1 MEREL
6 VIRVETYQFID
17 NLQHIIPP
25 KQIFEDSEYELIAEK
40 VCKAFYDAGW
50 EGDGD
55 LGLIWLPPF
64 LFENGDTFG
73 EYVWHV
79 KQDNNGISFLGYM
92 EYRLPHPSSS
102 ATRATEECKEETI
115 TESLT
120 NYVKERA
127 KYFREL
133 IATVGNATI
142 KADISSLHPLL
153 LNSIQ
158 NQAVAGFIDY
168 IDEIYLQ
175 LAEHVLGQD
184 NPDKIKL
191 TKAKVNLPLD
201 EISSG
206 VEDGYVDSW
215 LTLKTITGA
224 LWRDFKFWPFREKI
238 KEICS
243 CVGFTCPNDIK
254 SHIFKHIEIRNAI
267 QHHNGQFTKDM
278 KKALGI
284 DNLEIFVDE
293 HTKTVLKV
301 WGYIELTPYEINLF
315 LNSIEDFANEYEK
328 HISQRMRTRLKTHY

>member
-6 VIRVETYQFID
+6 VIRVEAYQFID

-25 KQIFEDSEYELIAEK
+25 KQVFEDSAYESIAEK
-40 VCKAFYDAGW
+40 VRKAFYDAGW
-50 EGDGD
+50 EGDGE

-79 KQDNNGISFLGYM
+79 KQYNNGVSFLGYM
-92 EYRLPHPSSS
+92 EYRLPNPGGS
-102 ATRATEECKEETI
+102 AAKAAEEWRDVTI

-120 NYVKERA
+120 NYVKNRA
-127 KYFREL
+127 EYFRGLLADVEE
-133 IATVGNATI
+133 NAV
-142 KADISSLHPLL
+142 KADISSLYPML

-158 NQAVAGFIDY
+158 NQAVAEFIDY

-206 VEDGYVDSW
+206 IEDGYVDSW

-238 KEICS
+238 KEICA
-243 CVGFTCPNDIK
+243 CVGFTCPDHLK
-254 SHIFKHIEIRNAI
+254 SHILKHIEIRNAI
-267 QHHNGQFTKDM
+267 QHHNGQFTRDM
-278 KKALGI
+278 QKALGR
-284 DNLEIFVDE
+284 DKLEIFTDE
-293 HTKTVLKV
+293 HTKTALKV
-301 WGYIELTPYEINLF
+301 WGYIELTPYEINSF
-315 LNSIEDFANEYEK
+315 LDSIEAFADEYEN
-328 HISQRMRTRLKTHY
+328 HISQRMKTRMQTRR